1 MLLIDVVSMM
11 LANYDLDNTALLPD
25 QVVINLP
32 GGRIKRRMRA
42 KCAIISVA
50 NELPFRILISQ

>member
-1 MLLIDVVSMM
+1 MVV
-11 LANYDLDNTALLPD
+11 ANYDLDNTALLPD

-32 GGRIKRRMRA
+32 SGRIKRRMRA
-42 KCAIISVA
+42 KRAIVSVA